1 MKFIIIIVCCLLIG
15 WSPHSIAKENSILFV
30 TSPYPPFS
38 GKDLPNQGFLV
49 ELTKQSMNKVGYNVA
64 IRFAPWARAVKLV
77 ESGEADAVI
86 GAYFTK
92 ERTIF
97 GLYSLPLFTSRD
109 ILLVRKDSD
118 VPKRIKNLEE
128 LDHYSI
134 DVVRGN
140 SHGPAFDNS
149 ELLYITNS
157 NTYIQSINKLLK
169 KRVDI
174 IAIPE
179 PSAIYV
185 MNHHFTN
192 QKNQLQKISPPL
204 SSNATYALFSKK
216 SPNAKQYVDDFNT
229 GLEMLKQDGT
239 YDKIMR
245 AAGFANYHIDI
256 QGTPEDKGAQPLIEA
271 TPWIL

>member
-1 MKFIIIIVCCLLIG
+1 M
-15 WSPHSIAKENSILFV
+15 
-30 TSPYPPFS
+30 T
-38 GKDLPNQGFLV
+38 
-49 ELTKQSMNKVGYNVA
+49 KVGYKVT

-86 GAYFTK
+86 GAYFTE
-92 ERTIF
+92 ERAIF
-97 GLYSLPLFTSRD
+97 GLYSHPLFTSRD
-109 ILLVRKDSD
+109 ILLVRKDSR
-118 VPKRIKNLEE
+118 VPKTINNLEE

-140 SHGPAFDNS
+140 SHGPAFDTS
-149 ELLYITNS
+149 ELLYKTNS
-157 NTYIQSINKLLK
+157 NTYIQSIHKLLK

-204 SSNATYALFSKK
+204 SSNPSYNLFSKK

-229 GLEMLKQDGT
+229 GLEMIKQDGT

-256 QGTPEDKGAQPLIEA
+256 QGTPEDKDAQPLIEA
-271 TPWIL
+271 TPWVL